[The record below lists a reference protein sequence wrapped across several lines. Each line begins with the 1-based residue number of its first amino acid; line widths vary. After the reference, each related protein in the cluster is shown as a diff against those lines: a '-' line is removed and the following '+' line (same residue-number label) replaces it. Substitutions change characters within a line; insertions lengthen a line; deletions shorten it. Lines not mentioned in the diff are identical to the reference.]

1 MGTSDSFA
9 KINLICQICQRVRSV
24 SESDLWSVRP
34 CGRPWESNL
43 WARPHRFE
51 SPIGLSRTAGDAVRS
66 LAEAMHLAEDRTA
79 SPAVRERPIGLSNLW
94 GRARTPTA
102 SHHKVMWSVWEA
114 VLGLSRPH
122 RSASQIGLS
131 NLWGRESPWEAVW
144 ESDRP
149 LMHTDRTLPAEAM
162 RLAVK
167 SVRRPRGSDCIARC
181 AWEADRHL
189 RLPRPHR
196 SERPCAWAF
205 SMYFCV
211 WEAKFVRPWEA
222 VRGCAPLIGSDRSHD
237 KSERPWE
244 AVRGPCSSHWL
255 RDLWNICVFS
265 TFLTFSYVSLI
276 SLRIGSLVGWGYCLR
291 YHMWI
296 PWLNS
301 IPTSI

>member
-51 SPIGLSRTAGDAVRS
+51 SPIGLSPQSHVICLR
-66 LAEAMHLAEDRTA
+66 
-79 SPAVRERPIGLSNLW
+79 
-94 GRARTPTA
+94 GRARPLT
-102 SHHKVMWSVWEA
+102 
-114 VLGLSRPH
+114 
-122 RSASQIGLS
+122 ASQIGL
-131 NLWGRESPWEAVW
+131 
-144 ESDRP
+144 
-149 LMHTDRTLPAEAM
+149 TDRTL
-162 RLAVK
+162 K
-167 SVRRPRGSDCIARC
+167 SVRPWESVRGRVGVRSASHAHRSDSTGRSNAFSREISQAAPRIGLHRRC

-265 TFLTFSYVSLI
+265 TFLHSHMSL
-276 SLRIGSLVGWGYCLR
+276 
-291 YHMWI
+291 
-296 PWLNS
+296 
-301 IPTSI
+301 